1 MYLELIKRYYFQ
13 NEPAE
18 DYEVL
23 EFLQLKMRYSLG
35 ANNIIEFNAWS
46 QLYKDILKEIE
57 EGS

>member
-1 MYLELIKRYYFQ
+1 MYLELIKRYCLE

-23 EFLQLKMRYSLG
+23 EFLKIKMMGSLG
-35 ANNIIEFNAWS
+35 ADNIIEFNAWS
-46 QLYKDILKEIE
+46 QLYKDVLKEIE

>member
-1 MYLELIKRYYFQ
+1 MYLELVKRYYFQ
-13 NEPAE
+13 NEPAA

-23 EFLQLKMRYSLG
+23 EFLKIKMMYSLQI
-35 ANNIIEFNAWS
+35 NNIIEFNAWS

>member
-1 MYLELIKRYYFQ
+1 MYLELIKRYYLE

-23 EFLQLKMRYSLG
+23 EFLKIKMRCSLG
-35 ANNIIEFNAWS
+35 ADNIIEFNAWS

>member
-1 MYLELIKRYYFQ
+1 MYLELIKRYYLE

-23 EFLQLKMRYSLG
+23 EFLKIKMMCSLG

-46 QLYKDILKEIE
+46 QLYKDVLKEIE

>member
-1 MYLELIKRYYFQ
+1 MYLELVKRYCLE

-23 EFLQLKMRYSLG
+23 EFLKIKMRYSLG
-35 ANNIIEFNAWS
+35 ADNIIEFNAWS
-46 QLYKDILKEIE
+46 QLYKDVLKDIE

>member
-1 MYLELIKRYYFQ
+1 MYLELIKRYYLE

-23 EFLQLKMRYSLG
+23 EFLKIKMMYSLE
-35 ANNIIEFNAWS
+35 ANNIIEFNGWS
-46 QLYKDILKEIE
+46 QLYKDVLKEIE

>member
-1 MYLELIKRYYFQ
+1 MYLELIKRHYLE

-23 EFLQLKMRYSLG
+23 EFLQLKMRYALG
-35 ANNIIEFNAWS
+35 ADNIIEFNAWS
-46 QLYKDILKEIE
+46 QLYKDVLKEIE

>member
-1 MYLELIKRYYFQ
+1 MYLELIKRYYLE

-23 EFLQLKMRYSLG
+23 EFLKIKMMYSLQI
-35 ANNIIEFNAWS
+35 NNIIEFNAWS
-46 QLYKDILKEIE
+46 KLYKDILKEIE

>member
-23 EFLQLKMRYSLG
+23 EFLQLKMRYALG
-35 ANNIIEFNAWS
+35 ADNIIEFNAWS
-46 QLYKDILKEIE
+46 QLYKDVLKEIE

>member
-1 MYLELIKRYYFQ
+1 MYLELIKRYCLE

-23 EFLQLKMRYSLG
+23 EFLQLKMRYALG
-35 ANNIIEFNAWS
+35 ADNIIEFNAWS

>member
-1 MYLELIKRYYFQ
+1 MYLELIKRYYLE

-23 EFLQLKMRYSLG
+23 EFLKIKMMYALG
-35 ANNIIEFNAWS
+35 DDNIIEFNAWS
-46 QLYKDILKEIE
+46 QLYKDVLKEIE

>member
-1 MYLELIKRYYFQ
+1 MYLELIKRYYLE

-23 EFLQLKMRYSLG
+23 EFLKIKMMDSLG
-35 ANNIIEFNAWS
+35 ADNIIEFNAWS
-46 QLYKDILKEIE
+46 QLYKDVLKEIE

>member
-23 EFLQLKMRYSLG
+23 EFLQLKMRYALQI
-35 ANNIIEFNAWS
+35 NNIIEFNAWS

>member
-1 MYLELIKRYYFQ
+1 MYLELIKRYYLE

-23 EFLQLKMRYSLG
+23 EFLKIKMMCSLG
-35 ANNIIEFNAWS
+35 ADNIIEFNAWS
-46 QLYKDILKEIE
+46 QLYKDVLKEIE

>member
-1 MYLELIKRYYFQ
+1 MYLELVKRYYFQ

-23 EFLQLKMRYSLG
+23 EFLQLKMRYALG
-35 ANNIIEFNAWS
+35 ADNIIEFNAWS

>member
-35 ANNIIEFNAWS
+35 ADNIIEFNAWS

>member
-1 MYLELIKRYYFQ
+1 MYLELVKRYYLET
-13 NEPAE
+13 EPAE

-23 EFLQLKMRYSLG
+23 EFLKIKMMGSLQ

-46 QLYKDILKEIE
+46 QLYKDVLKEIE

>member
-1 MYLELIKRYYFQ
+1 MYLELIKRYCLE

-23 EFLQLKMRYSLG
+23 EFLKIKMMCSLEG
-35 ANNIIEFNAWS
+35 DNIIEFNAWS

-57 EGS
+57 EGN

>member
-1 MYLELIKRYYFQ
+1 MYSELVKRYCLE

-23 EFLQLKMRYSLG
+23 EFLKIKMMCSLG
-35 ANNIIEFNAWS
+35 ADNIIEFNAWS
-46 QLYKDILKEIE
+46 QLYKDVLKEIE

>member
-1 MYLELIKRYYFQ
+1 MYPELVKRYCLE

-23 EFLQLKMRYSLG
+23 EFLKIKMMYSLG
-35 ANNIIEFNAWS
+35 AGNIVEFNAWS
-46 QLYKDILKEIE
+46 QLYKDVLKEIE

>member
-1 MYLELIKRYYFQ
+1 MYLELIKRHYLE

-23 EFLQLKMRYSLG
+23 EFLKIKMRCSLG
-35 ANNIIEFNAWS
+35 ADNIIEFNAWS
-46 QLYKDILKEIE
+46 QLYKDVLKEIE

>member
-46 QLYKDILKEIE
+46 QLYKDVLKEIE

>member
-1 MYLELIKRYYFQ
+1 MYLELIKRYYLE

-23 EFLQLKMRYSLG
+23 EFLKIKMMYALQI
-35 ANNIIEFNAWS
+35 NNIIEFNAWS
-46 QLYKDILKEIE
+46 QLYKDVLKEIE

>member
-1 MYLELIKRYYFQ
+1 MYLELIKRYYLE

-23 EFLQLKMRYSLG
+23 EFLKIKMMGSLQI
-35 ANNIIEFNAWS
+35 NNIIEFNAWS

>member
-1 MYLELIKRYYFQ
+1 MYSELVKRYCLK

-23 EFLQLKMRYSLG
+23 EFLKIKMMYSLG
-35 ANNIIEFNAWS
+35 ADNIIEFNAWS
-46 QLYKDILKEIE
+46 QLYKDVLKEIE

>member
-23 EFLQLKMRYSLG
+23 EFLQLKMRYALQI
-35 ANNIIEFNAWS
+35 NNIIEFNAWS
-46 QLYKDILKEIE
+46 QLYKDVLKEIE

>member
-1 MYLELIKRYYFQ
+1 MYLELIKRYYLE

-23 EFLQLKMRYSLG
+23 EFLQLKMRCSLQI
-35 ANNIIEFNAWS
+35 NNIIEFNAWS
-46 QLYKDILKEIE
+46 QLYKDVLKEIE

>member
-1 MYLELIKRYYFQ
+1 MYQELIKRYYLE

-23 EFLQLKMRYSLG
+23 EFLKIKMMYSLQI
-35 ANNIIEFNAWS
+35 NNIIEFNAWS

>member
-1 MYLELIKRYYFQ
+1 MYLELVKTYYFQ

-23 EFLQLKMRYSLG
+23 EFLKIKMMCSLG
-35 ANNIIEFNAWS
+35 ADNIIEFNAWS
-46 QLYKDILKEIE
+46 QLYKDVLKEIE

>member
-23 EFLQLKMRYSLG
+23 EFLQLKMRYALG
-35 ANNIIEFNAWS
+35 ADNIIEFNAWS

>member
-1 MYLELIKRYYFQ
+1 MYLELVKRYYFQ

-23 EFLQLKMRYSLG
+23 EFLKIKMMCSLG
-35 ANNIIEFNAWS
+35 ADNIIEFNAWS
-46 QLYKDILKEIE
+46 QLYKDVLKEIE

>member
-1 MYLELIKRYYFQ
+1 MYLELIKRYYLE

-23 EFLQLKMRYSLG
+23 EFLKIKMMYALG
-35 ANNIIEFNAWS
+35 ADNIIEFNAWS
-46 QLYKDILKEIE
+46 QLYKDVLKEIE

>member
-1 MYLELIKRYYFQ
+1 MYLELVKRYCLE

-23 EFLQLKMRYSLG
+23 EFLKIKMMGSLE
-35 ANNIIEFNAWS
+35 ANNIIGFNAWS

-57 EGS
+57 EGN

>member
-35 ANNIIEFNAWS
+35 ADNIIEFNAWS
-46 QLYKDILKEIE
+46 QLYKDVLKEIE